1 MSTWVRI
8 TEIKKEEGE
17 VSSCRAHRL
26 RLNNA
31 WICGGMA
38 LEHMRGFKIKWF
50 AFQLLAGEAAV
61 IRSERRQDGGFGAA
75 GFRERL

>member
-38 LEHMRGFKIKWF
+38 LEHMQGFKIKWF
-50 AFQLLAGEAAV
+50 AFQLLAALPPPSLPPPPCLPLETFSD
-61 IRSERRQDGGFGAA
+61 I
-75 GFRERL
+75 LKH